1 MKYDVKY
8 YDYIAQETQV
18 HVIQAKDEA
27 EAMVIAHALSPNCHF
42 TFDPDDYSVS
52 EHLDEVYVTTKC
64 DALKMI
70 TESCFNKLY
79 NKALE
84 YYRNENV

>member
-27 EAMVIAHALSPNCHF
+27 EAMVIAHALSPNFKF
-42 TFDPDDYSVS
+42 TFDPSDYSVS
-52 EHLDEVYVTTKC
+52 EHLDEPYITTKY
-64 DALKMI
+64 DALKEMS
-70 TESCFNKLY
+70 ESYFDELY
-79 NKALE
+79 DKALE
-84 YYRNENV
+84 YIKEE

>member
-27 EAMVIAHALSPNCHF
+27 EAIVIAHALSPNRNF
-42 TFDPDDYSVS
+42 TFDPSDYSAS
-52 EHLDEVYVTTKC
+52 ERLDEPYITTKY
-64 DALKMI
+64 DALKEMS
-70 TESCFNKLY
+70 ESCFDELY

-84 YYRNENV
+84 YIEEE